1 MPKFRC
7 YFCHAKEKPT
17 HAILQSSTLLYT
29 CANCGQQNKAHVVS
43 SEALL
48 DLIANSFVALGIHDC
63 EYLPEGPQLTKHDY
77 LAFITMLRQTDNIVI
92 HAVT

>member
-1 MPKFRC
+1 MLKLRC

-17 HAILQSSTLLYT
+17 RAILQSSTLLYD
-29 CANCGQQNKAHVVS
+29 CASCGHVNRADVVNN
-43 SEALL
+43 EALL

-63 EYLPEGPQLTKHDY
+63 EYLPNGPQLTKRDY
-77 LAFITMLRQTDNIVI
+77 RAFKEWLKETDNIVI